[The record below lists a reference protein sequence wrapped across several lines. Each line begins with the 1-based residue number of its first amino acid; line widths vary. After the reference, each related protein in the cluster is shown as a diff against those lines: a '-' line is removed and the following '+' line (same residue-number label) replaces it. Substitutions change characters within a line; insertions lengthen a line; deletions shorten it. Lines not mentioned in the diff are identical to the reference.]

1 MARPADSYRRAFHQG
16 LKLARGFRFE
26 EALGC
31 FEAAILLHDQ
41 DPRIHLQY
49 GLALS
54 ELGRHA
60 ESVRALEKAVS
71 LDSSSAV
78 SSLFLGVVHL
88 DGGQGEPAR
97 QAFERAI
104 ELEGR
109 NILAK
114 SYAAL
119 SRWDL
124 GEREAAIEDLLEIDF
139 VHTPPF
145 EARLLA
151 RIEERFHSLKAPGGT
166 DLDHTP
172 FAWEYETGGL
182 PWISTW
188 SKRFRKARAERL
200 VARASALDGKGRH
213 EDALG
218 FLELAREAAPGY
230 GSIGEKILQARKKLF
245 KELQKRL
252 KREEEDGE
260 LLHRTGCLAL
270 LCGEIEVGILHL
282 KKWIEGR
289 KKDDL
294 SGRDSIKMEV
304 ALRLLGQAALQRNHV
319 QEAEHYLEDLCTMN
333 SGEGYARYLLGKCFL
348 RRGDR
353 LAAVRAFIPALDWEP
368 PFARFRLRDL
378 VRTEDKRM
386 SGADPSG
393 EKENMV

>member
-1 MARPADSYRRAFHQG
+1 MARPAVSYRRTFHQG

-26 EALGC
+26 EALRC
-31 FEAAILLHDQ
+31 FEEAILLHDQ

-54 ELGRHA
+54 ELGRHSD
-60 ESVRALEKAVS
+60 SVCALEKAVR
-71 LDSSSAV
+71 LDPSSAV

-151 RIEERFHSLKAPGGT
+151 RIEERFHSLKAPEGT

-182 PWISTW
+182 PWISVW

-200 VARASALDGKGRH
+200 VAKASALDGKGRH
-213 EDALG
+213 EDELG
-218 FLELAREAAPGY
+218 FLELAREAAPGD
-230 GSIGEKILQARKKLF
+230 GSIGEKILQARKKVF

-252 KREEEDGE
+252 KRDEDDKE
-260 LLHRTGCLAL
+260 LLHRTGCLAVL
-270 LCGEIEVGILHL
+270 SGETAEGTLHL
-282 KKWIEGR
+282 KKWVEGR
-289 KKDDL
+289 KPDDL
-294 SGRDSIKMEV
+294 SGRDSLKMEV

-319 QEAEHYLEDLCTMN
+319 QEAELYLENLCTMN
-333 SGEGYARYLLGKCFL
+333 SGEGYARYLLGKCLL

-353 LAAVRAFIPALDWEP
+353 LSAVRAFIPALDWEP

-378 VRTEDKRM
+378 VRAEEACKIRVDT
-386 SGADPSG
+386 SG